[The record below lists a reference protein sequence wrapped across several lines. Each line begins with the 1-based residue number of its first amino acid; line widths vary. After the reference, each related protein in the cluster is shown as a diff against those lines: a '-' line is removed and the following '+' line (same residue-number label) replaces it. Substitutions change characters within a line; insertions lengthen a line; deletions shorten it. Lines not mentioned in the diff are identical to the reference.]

1 MAKPFCPMA
10 DCLCSHS
17 DHRLPYAKYF
27 GGVSA
32 LSKEQVEKVNG
43 NSNLYFGWGCEDDD
57 LYYR

>member
-1 MAKPFCPMA
+1 MA

-17 DHRLPYAKYF
+17 DHRLFYATYF

-57 LYYR
+57 LYNR